1 MNRSLAERLYDD
13 FIYQKRYMYLV
24 RGLGNTVLIT
34 VFALLI
40 GVVLG
45 AIIALIR
52 VNYIQAKKKS
62 PLLLFMGVN
71 GNDKE

>member
-13 FIYQKRYMYLV
+13 FISQNRYMYLV

-40 GVVLG
+40 GVLIGV
-45 AIIALIR
+45 IIALVR
-52 VNYIQAKKKS
+52 VNY
-62 PLLLFMGVN
+62 
-71 GNDKE
+71 